1 MGHLNTSARHDARNW
16 LRRSFYGLL
25 MAFLGAVIAAVCIFS
40 ILNANG
46 LKNTV
51 GRRTEAYVNDVAFQ
65 ITQNIDAQLSHVMQ
79 DLEMLSDSLVRMGS
93 NEDRMEFLKRKTPM
107 LGFTQLVLCGLDG
120 KGICTDGTSHDFSG
134 LPGFEASVA
143 GEHGVSF
150 LDDQRILYTIPI
162 LYDGVV
168 CGVLAGERDK
178 ANMQALIE
186 TEGFEGNSVSCIIDR
201 DGNVVISP
209 ADLDFF
215 VALDDLFAADE
226 HPELTAAVEQMR
238 ANMQKDIDGL
248 IFFTTPDKTDV
259 IMSYDPLD
267 TFDWVLL
274 TILPADIISH
284 DTDAYIRQTFLLS
297 AAVILLFSLILA
309 AMCGIYYSHRRQL
322 EHIAFVDPLTG
333 GMNSARFQYA
343 CRHTLDGAKPG
354 AFTVVSLNLM
364 DYRLINELFGP
375 KEGNDTLRHVMQVLE
390 RHIRPDEAAARGEAG
405 HFFLCLHEH
414 REDAVIARLEEIRAD
429 VNAFNAQRETPYYLT
444 LLAGAYLV
452 QEPGLDI
459 TVMQDRADAARKS
472 KPAENGRCA
481 FYDAGITARMHL
493 EKELVNLLDSSLA
506 NRDFKVY
513 YQPKVRLR
521 DGQVASAEALV
532 RWQHPQ
538 KGFIYP
544 SDFIPVFERSGDIC
558 RLDLYVFEEVC
569 AMLAGRLAQG
579 APVFPVAVNLSRRH
593 FQTTDFLQRF
603 ADIRDQY
610 QIPGGLIELELTES
624 IFFTVGDI
632 LNVKEAIR
640 RMHELGFLCSL
651 DDFGAGF
658 SSLGLLKS
666 FMVDSVKLD
675 RSFFLDDSQRAHDVV
690 ESIVELAR
698 KLGIETVAE
707 GIEAPEQ
714 VDFLRSIGC
723 DLVQGYVYAR
733 PMPAEELEAWMR
745 AQHGGEVTQV

>member
-1 MGHLNTSARHDARNW
+1 MGRQSMPVRHNSRNW
-16 LRRSFYGLL
+16 LRRSLYGLL
-25 MAFLGAVIAAVCIFS
+25 IVFLAVLIAAVCIFS
-40 ILNANG
+40 VVNANG
-46 LKNTV
+46 LQTAV
-51 GRRTEAYVNDVAFQ
+51 DRRTKAYVSDVTFQ
-65 ITQNIDAQLSHVMQ
+65 MAQNIDAQLANVMQ
-79 DLEMLSDSLVRMGS
+79 TLEMLKDSLVRIDGA
-93 NEDRMEFLKRKTPM
+93 EHRMDFLKQRAQM
-107 LGFTQLVLCGLDG
+107 LGFTQLVLCDVEGE
-120 KGICTDGTSHDFSG
+120 GICTDASTHNFSG
-134 LPGFEASVA
+134 LPGFEASAA
-143 GEHGVSF
+143 GERGVSF
-150 LDDQRILYTIPI
+150 LENQCILYTVPI
-162 LYDGVV
+162 VYEGSIF
-168 CGVLAGERDK
+168 GVLAGERDK
-178 ANMQALIE
+178 ANMQALIA
-186 TEGFEGNSVSCIIDR
+186 TDGFDGNSVSCIIDR
-201 DGNVVISP
+201 DSNVVISP
-209 ADLDFF
+209 TNLDFF
-215 VALDDLFAADE
+215 FALDDLFVANKD
-226 HPELTAAVEQMR
+226 PELASAVREMQ
-238 ANMQKDIDGL
+238 ANMQANVSGVIV
-248 IFFTTPDKTDV
+248 FTTPDGVDV
-259 IMSYDPLD
+259 IMSYDPLE

-284 DTDAYIRQTFLLS
+284 DTDAYIQHTFRLS
-297 AAVILLFSLILA
+297 TAVIVLFSLILA
-309 AMCGIYYSHRRQL
+309 VMCGIYYSHRRQL
-322 EHIAFVDPLTG
+322 EHIAFVDPVTG
-333 GMNSARFQYA
+333 GMNNARFQYS
-343 CRHTLDGAKPG
+343 CRRVLDGAKPG

-364 DYRLINELFGP
+364 DYRLINEIFGP
-375 KEGNDTLRHVMQVLE
+375 KEGNDTLRHVMQVLG

-414 REDAVIARLEEIRAD
+414 REDAVIARLGEIRAD

-610 QIPGGLIELELTES
+610 QIRGGLIELELTES

-745 AQHGGEVTQV
+745 ARHGGEVTQI

>member
-745 AQHGGEVTQV
+745 ARHGGEVTQV

>member
-1 MGHLNTSARHDARNW
+1 
-16 LRRSFYGLL
+16 
-25 MAFLGAVIAAVCIFS
+25 
-40 ILNANG
+40 
-46 LKNTV
+46 
-51 GRRTEAYVNDVAFQ
+51 
-65 ITQNIDAQLSHVMQ
+65 
-79 DLEMLSDSLVRMGS
+79 
-93 NEDRMEFLKRKTPM
+93 ME
-107 LGFTQLVLCGLDG
+107 
-120 KGICTDGTSHDFSG
+120 
-134 LPGFEASVA
+134 
-143 GEHGVSF
+143 
-150 LDDQRILYTIPI
+150 
-162 LYDGVV
+162 
-168 CGVLAGERDK
+168 
-178 ANMQALIE
+178 
-186 TEGFEGNSVSCIIDR
+186 
-201 DGNVVISP
+201 
-209 ADLDFF
+209 
-215 VALDDLFAADE
+215 
-226 HPELTAAVEQMR
+226 
-238 ANMQKDIDGL
+238 
-248 IFFTTPDKTDV
+248 
-259 IMSYDPLD
+259 

-284 DTDAYIRQTFLLS
+284 DTDAYIQHTFRLS
-297 AAVILLFSLILA
+297 TAVIVLFSLILA
-309 AMCGIYYSHRRQL
+309 VMCGIYYSHRRQL
-322 EHIAFVDPLTG
+322 EHIAFVDPVTG
-333 GMNSARFQYA
+333 GMNNARFQYS
-343 CRHTLDGAKPG
+343 CRRVLDGAKPG

-364 DYRLINELFGP
+364 DYRLINEIFGP
-375 KEGNDTLRHVMQVLE
+375 KEGNDTLRHVMQVLG

-481 FYDAGITARMHL
+481 FYDAGITARMYL

-745 AQHGGEVTQV
+745 ARHGGEVTQV

>member
-1 MGHLNTSARHDARNW
+1 
-16 LRRSFYGLL
+16 
-25 MAFLGAVIAAVCIFS
+25 
-40 ILNANG
+40 
-46 LKNTV
+46 
-51 GRRTEAYVNDVAFQ
+51 
-65 ITQNIDAQLSHVMQ
+65 
-79 DLEMLSDSLVRMGS
+79 
-93 NEDRMEFLKRKTPM
+93 ME
-107 LGFTQLVLCGLDG
+107 
-120 KGICTDGTSHDFSG
+120 
-134 LPGFEASVA
+134 
-143 GEHGVSF
+143 
-150 LDDQRILYTIPI
+150 
-162 LYDGVV
+162 
-168 CGVLAGERDK
+168 
-178 ANMQALIE
+178 
-186 TEGFEGNSVSCIIDR
+186 
-201 DGNVVISP
+201 
-209 ADLDFF
+209 
-215 VALDDLFAADE
+215 
-226 HPELTAAVEQMR
+226 
-238 ANMQKDIDGL
+238 
-248 IFFTTPDKTDV
+248 
-259 IMSYDPLD
+259 

-284 DTDAYIRQTFLLS
+284 DTDAYIQHTFRLS
-297 AAVILLFSLILA
+297 TAVIVLFSLILA
-309 AMCGIYYSHRRQL
+309 VMCGIYYSHRRQL
-322 EHIAFVDPLTG
+322 EHIAFVDPVTG
-333 GMNSARFQYA
+333 GMNNARFQYS
-343 CRHTLDGAKPG
+343 CRRVLDGAKPG

-364 DYRLINELFGP
+364 DYRLINEIFGP
-375 KEGNDTLRHVMQVLE
+375 KEGNDTLRHVMQVLG

-666 FMVDSVKLD
+666 FMVDSVRPQLFSG
-675 RSFFLDDSQRAHDVV
+675 RF
-690 ESIVELAR
+690 
-698 KLGIETVAE
+698 
-707 GIEAPEQ
+707 P
-714 VDFLRSIGC
+714 
-723 DLVQGYVYAR
+723 AR
-733 PMPAEELEAWMR
+733 PR
-745 AQHGGEVTQV
+745 RGGIHRGACPQAGH

>member
-1 MGHLNTSARHDARNW
+1 MGHPNTSARHDARNW

-414 REDAVIARLEEIRAD
+414 REDAVIARLEEIRAG

-745 AQHGGEVTQV
+745 ARHGGEVTQV

>member
-745 AQHGGEVTQV
+745 ARHGGEVTQI

>member
-1 MGHLNTSARHDARNW
+1 MGRQNTPVRHNSRNW
-16 LRRSFYGLL
+16 LHRSLYGLL
-25 MAFLGAVIAAVCIFS
+25 IVFLAVLIAAVCIFS
-40 ILNANG
+40 VVNANG
-46 LKNTV
+46 LKNAV
-51 GRRTEAYVNDVAFQ
+51 GKSTQAYVNDVTFQ
-65 ITQNIDAQLSHVMQ
+65 MAQNISAQLFHVMQ
-79 DLEMLSDSLVRMGS
+79 DLEMLSDSLVRM
-93 NEDRMEFLKRKTPM
+93 DDTDARMEFLKRKTPM

-120 KGICTDGTSHDFSG
+120 KGVCTDGSSRDFSG
-134 LPGFEASVA
+134 LPGFEASAA

-150 LDDQRILYTIPI
+150 LDNQRILYTIPI
-162 LYDGVV
+162 LYNGTVS
-168 CGVLAGERDK
+168 GVLAGERDK

-186 TEGFEGNSVSCIIDR
+186 TDGFDGNSVSCIIDR
-201 DGNVVISP
+201 DGNVIISP

-215 VALDDLFAADE
+215 VALDDLFVADE
-226 HPELTAAVEQMR
+226 HPELTAAIEQMQTD
-238 ANMQKDIDGL
+238 MQASVGGL
-248 IFFTTPDKTDV
+248 LSFTTSDNV
-259 IMSYDPLD
+259 NVVMSYDPLD
-267 TFDWVLL
+267 IFDWVLL

-284 DTDAYIRQTFLLS
+284 DTDAYIQQTFLLS
-297 AAVILLFSLILA
+297 AAVILLFSLVLA

-343 CRHTLDGAKPG
+343 CRHVLNGAKPG

-364 DYRLINELFGP
+364 DYRLINEIFGP
-375 KEGNDTLRHVMQVLE
+375 QDGNDTLRHVMRMLE
-390 RHIRPDEAAARGEAG
+390 RRIRPDEAAARGEAG
-405 HFFLCLHEH
+405 RFFLCLHEH
-414 REDAVIARLEEIRAD
+414 REDAVIARLDEIRAD
-429 VNAFNAQRETPYYLT
+429 VNAFNAQREQPYYLT

-452 QEPGLDI
+452 QNPETDVA
-459 TVMQDRADAARKS
+459 VMQDRADAARKS
-472 KPAENGRCA
+472 KPAESGRCA
-481 FYDAGITARMHL
+481 FYDAGITERMQW
-493 EKELVNLLDSSLA
+493 EKELANLLDSSLA

-521 DGQVASAEALV
+521 DGRTASAEALV

-544 SDFIPVFERSGDIC
+544 SDFIPVFERNGDIC

-579 APVFPVAVNLSRRH
+579 APVFPVAVNLSRQH
-593 FQTTDFLQRF
+593 FQTPDFLRRF

-610 QIPGGLIELELTES
+610 QIPDGLIELELTES

-675 RSFFLDDSQRAHDVV
+675 RSFFLEDSQRAHDVV

-714 VDFLRSIGC
+714 VEFLRSVGC

-733 PMPAEELEAWMR
+733 PMPAEELEAWMHARNDGETPR
-745 AQHGGEVTQV
+745 A